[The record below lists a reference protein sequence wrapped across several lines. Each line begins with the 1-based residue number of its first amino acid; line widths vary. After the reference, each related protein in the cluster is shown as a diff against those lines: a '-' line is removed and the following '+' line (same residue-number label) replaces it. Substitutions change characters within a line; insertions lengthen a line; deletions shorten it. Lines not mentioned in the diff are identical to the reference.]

1 MDTARVGQV
10 QAYQDDGS
18 VNHILLRAGRFD
30 ARNLLITWT
39 VVAPR
44 GQQRGH
50 SHTGSEQAYIFIQ
63 GTGRM
68 QVGDE
73 KEFVGPGELV
83 YVPPGTLHSVTNT
96 GDDNLVFITAA
107 SPPFPVERLFSER
120 GSRQIHAER
129 EPELGQ
135 VR

>member
-10 QAYQDDGS
+10 RAYRDDGS
-18 VNHILLRAGRFD
+18 TNHILLRAGKFD

-39 VVAPR
+39 VVSPR

-50 SHTGSEQAYIFIQ
+50 SHAGSEQAYVFIH

-83 YVPPGTLHSVTNT
+83 YVPPGLVHSVTNT
-96 GDDNLVFITAA
+96 GEENLVFITVA

-120 GSRQIHAER
+120 GSRQLQA
-129 EPELGQ
+129 EPEVQLG
-135 VR
+135 

>member
-10 QAYQDDGS
+10 RAYQDDGA
-18 VNHILLRAGRFD
+18 VNHILLGAGKFE

-50 SHTGSEQAYIFIQ
+50 THVSSEQAYIFIH

-83 YVPPGTLHSVTNT
+83 YVPPGVFHSVTNT
-96 GDDNLVFITAA
+96 GEENLVFITAA

-120 GSRQIHAER
+120 GSRQLRA
-129 EPELGQ
+129 EPEPQLE
-135 VR
+135 R